1 MATKK
6 DSSRISRESGA
17 ELLLTSA
24 ISLAQNT
31 PISKITV
38 RDIAS
43 NAGLQTMHLK
53 RYFGS
58 RNELLVAV
66 CNRMM
71 ETIVEDIFDKPLP
84 QIFPYLQN
92 SSAVELRLRI
102 VSHLIAEGVETKV
115 FSNDKAMYL
124 RIAERIALVN
134 NVSKRTS
141 QTYAFIIQLILQGD
155 RLMGD
160 VNGISKKQR
169 KDIFDLLVV
178 LGGGLSTAESTLGW

>member
-24 ISLAQNT
+24 ISLAQTT

-102 VSHLIAEGVETKV
+102 VSHLIAEGVESKV

-124 RIAERIALVN
+124 RIAERISLVN

-178 LGGGLSTAESTLGW
+178 LGGGLSTAESALGW

>member
-24 ISLAQNT
+24 ISLAQST

-102 VSHLIAEGVETKV
+102 VSHLISEGVEPKV

-124 RIAERIALVN
+124 RIAERISLVN

-178 LGGGLSTAESTLGW
+178 LGGGLSTAESALGW

>member
-1 MATKK
+1 MV
-6 DSSRISRESGA
+6 SQQPVSRVSRKSGE
-17 ELLLTSA
+17 ELLLQAA
-24 ISLAQNT
+24 IKLAETT

-43 NAGLQTMHLK
+43 TAGLQTMHLK

-58 RNELLVAV
+58 RNQLLVAV
-66 CNRMM
+66 SNRMM
-71 ETIVEDIFDKPLP
+71 ETIMESIFDTPLP
-84 QIFPYLQN
+84 QIFHYLQN
-92 SSAVELRLRI
+92 SREVKLRLRI
-102 VSHLIAEGVETKV
+102 VSHLIAEGVEPKE
-115 FSNDKAMYL
+115 FSNDKVMYL
-124 RIAERIALVN
+124 RIAERIATVN

-141 QTYAFIIQLILQGD
+141 LTYAFIIQLILQGD

-178 LGGGLSTAESTLGW
+178 MGGGLGAAEKALDW

>member
-1 MATKK
+1 MKK

-24 ISLAQNT
+24 ISLAQST

-102 VSHLIAEGVETKV
+102 VSHLISEGVEPKV

-124 RIAERIALVN
+124 RIAERIAFVN

-178 LGGGLSTAESTLGW
+178 LGGGLSTAESALGW

>member
-17 ELLLTSA
+17 ELLLASA
-24 ISLAQNT
+24 IALAQTT

-71 ETIVEDIFDKPLP
+71 ETIVEDIFNKPLP

-102 VSHLIAEGVETKV
+102 VSHLIAEGVEPKV

-178 LGGGLSTAESTLGW
+178 LGGGLSTAESALGW

>member
-17 ELLLTSA
+17 ELLLASA
-24 ISLAQNT
+24 IALAQTT

-102 VSHLIAEGVETKV
+102 VSHLIAEGVEPKV

-178 LGGGLSTAESTLGW
+178 LGGGLSTAESALGW

>member
-1 MATKK
+1 MAKEQMPQ
-6 DSSRISRESGA
+6 RVSRESGA
-17 ELLLTSA
+17 ELLVAAA
-24 ISLAQNT
+24 ISLAQDT
-31 PISKITV
+31 PVSKITV

-43 NAGLQTMHLK
+43 TAGLQTMHLK

-66 CNRMM
+66 SNRLM
-71 ETIVEDIFDKPLP
+71 ETIVDKIIDKPLP

-92 SSAVELRLRI
+92 SAEVELRLRI
-102 VSHLIAEGVETKV
+102 VSHLISEGVDPIV
-115 FSNDKAMYL
+115 FKNDKEMYL

-134 NVSKRTS
+134 SVSQRTS
-141 QTYAFIIQLILQGD
+141 HTYALIIQLILQGD
-155 RLMGD
+155 RLMGA

-178 LGGGLSTAESTLGW
+178 LGAGLPNAESSLQW

>member
-17 ELLLTSA
+17 ELLLVSA
-24 ISLAQNT
+24 ISLAQTT

-71 ETIVEDIFDKPLP
+71 ETIVDDIFDKPLP

-92 SSAVELRLRI
+92 SSAVKLRLRI
-102 VSHLIAEGVETKV
+102 VSHLIAEGVEPKV
-115 FSNDKAMYL
+115 FSNDKAMYM

-134 NVSKRTS
+134 NASKRTS

-178 LGGGLSTAESTLGW
+178 LGGGLSTAESALGW

>member
-17 ELLLTSA
+17 ELLLASA
-24 ISLAQNT
+24 ISLAQST

-102 VSHLIAEGVETKV
+102 VSHLISEGVEPKV

-160 VNGISKKQR
+160 VNGINKKQR

-178 LGGGLSTAESTLGW
+178 LGGGLSTAESALGW

>member
-17 ELLLTSA
+17 ELLLASA
-24 ISLAQNT
+24 ISLAQST

-102 VSHLIAEGVETKV
+102 VSHLISEGVEPKV

-178 LGGGLSTAESTLGW
+178 LGGGLSTAESALGW

>member
-17 ELLLTSA
+17 ELLLASA
-24 ISLAQNT
+24 ITLAQST

-102 VSHLIAEGVETKV
+102 VSHLIAEGVEPKV

-178 LGGGLSTAESTLGW
+178 LGGGLSTAESALGW

>member
-17 ELLLTSA
+17 ELLLASA
-24 ISLAQNT
+24 ISLAQTT
-31 PISKITV
+31 PISKVTV
-38 RDIAS
+38 RDLAS

-102 VSHLIAEGVETKV
+102 VSHLIAEGVEPKV
-115 FSNDKAMYL
+115 FNNDKAMYL
-124 RIAERIALVN
+124 RIAERISLVN

-160 VNGISKKQR
+160 VNGINKKQR

-178 LGGGLSTAESTLGW
+178 LGGGLSTAESALGW

>member
-17 ELLLTSA
+17 VLLLASA
-24 ISLAQNT
+24 IALAQTT

-43 NAGLQTMHLK
+43 NEGLQTMHLK

-84 QIFPYLQN
+84 
-92 SSAVELRLRI
+92 
-102 VSHLIAEGVETKV
+102 
-115 FSNDKAMYL
+115 
-124 RIAERIALVN
+124 
-134 NVSKRTS
+134 
-141 QTYAFIIQLILQGD
+141 
-155 RLMGD
+155 
-160 VNGISKKQR
+160 
-169 KDIFDLLVV
+169 
-178 LGGGLSTAESTLGW
+178 

>member
-17 ELLLTSA
+17 ELLLASA
-24 ISLAQNT
+24 ISLAQTT

-102 VSHLIAEGVETKV
+102 VSHLISEGVEPKV
-115 FSNDKAMYL
+115 FSNDKSMYL
-124 RIAERIALVN
+124 RIAERIAFVN

-178 LGGGLSTAESTLGW
+178 LGGGLSTAESALGW

>member
-24 ISLAQNT
+24 ISLAQTT

-102 VSHLIAEGVETKV
+102 VSHLIAEGVEPKV
-115 FSNDKAMYL
+115 FNNDKAMYL
-124 RIAERIALVN
+124 RIAERISLVN

-178 LGGGLSTAESTLGW
+178 LGGGLSTAESALGW